1 MRFSKTSRDF
11 KVQKIASTTRRL
23 LCSGSADSS
32 ISYSRSLSL
41 RSDRLKEATSHSGAP
56 LDTTTEERLIRPAR
70 NVSGSLR
77 LPGDKSISHR
87 YAMLGAFAEGTSRFT
102 NFSTGADCASTLAC
116 MEALGAAVNRIG
128 NEAVE
133 ITGVAGRVTP
143 SGSPL
148 DRGNCGSTMRMI
160 SGLLSPQQGSFTLI
174 GDASLSRR
182 PMERIRKP
190 LEAMGAKLT
199 LTDGHA
205 PLTIEGTSLKPIDYT
220 TPVPSAQVKT
230 CVLLAGLQT
239 AGTTTVREAV
249 RTRDH
254 SELALRAFGATLT
267 RTLDSVSIP
276 GPQSLHAISAA
287 VPGDISSAAFFLC
300 AAALFPGSGLVL
312 DSLGLNPTRATLLD
326 VLTALGAHIAVL
338 NLEEQNAEL
347 VGTVQ
352 VTAPPEGL
360 GSTTI
365 SGALAAQLIDELP
378 ALAAIG
384 PFTSGGI
391 RIRDARELRVKESDR
406 IALVVRNLRA
416 MGAEVEEFEDGLDV
430 PGGQTLHGA
439 TIDSGGD
446 HRIAMAFSV
455 AALRAEGDTLIQG
468 AESAAISFPEFFDL
482 LDLVAER

>member
-1 MRFSKTSRDF
+1 LHT
-11 KVQKIASTTRRL
+11 
-23 LCSGSADSS
+23 
-32 ISYSRSLSL
+32 
-41 RSDRLKEATSHSGAP
+41 P
-56 LDTTTEERLIRPAR
+56 TEERIIRPAK
-70 NVSGSLR
+70 NIYGSLR

-87 YAMLGAFAEGTSRFT
+87 YGMLAAFAEGTSRFT

-116 MEALGAAVNRIG
+116 MEALGAKVRRL
-128 NEAVE
+128 EDDSVE
-133 ITGVAGRVTP
+133 VTGVGGRVTP
-143 SGSPL
+143 CDQPL
-148 DRGNCGSTMRMI
+148 DCGNSGSTMRMI
-160 SGLLSPQQGSFTLI
+160 SGLLAPQEGRFTLV
-174 GDASLSRR
+174 GDDSLSRR

-190 LEAMGAKLT
+190 LEEMGARLT
-199 LTDGHA
+199 LTEGHA
-205 PLTIEGTSLKPIDYT
+205 PLTIEGCALRAIDYT

-230 CVLLAGLQT
+230 CILLAGLQT
-239 AGTTTVREAV
+239 AGMTTVREAV

-254 SELALRAFGATLT
+254 SELALSAFGATVE
-267 RTLDSVSIP
+267 RSLDSVSIT
-276 GPQSLHAISAA
+276 GPQRLRAIDAA

-300 AAALFPGSGLVL
+300 AAALFPGSSLVL
-312 DSLGLNPTRATLLD
+312 DALGLNPTRAALLD
-326 VLTALGAHIAVL
+326 ELTALGARISVL
-338 NLEEQNAEL
+338 NLEEKNAEL

-352 VTAPPEGL
+352 ITAPQEGL
-360 GSTTI
+360 GSTAI

-455 AALRAEGDTLIQG
+455 AALRAEGETRIQG
-468 AESAAISFPEFFDL
+468 AESVAISFPEFFNL

>member
-1 MRFSKTSRDF
+1 MHFKPVVPIPSRFDKLEKSWRIPGAQVHTS
-11 KVQKIASTTRRL
+11 
-23 LCSGSADSS
+23 
-32 ISYSRSLSL
+32 
-41 RSDRLKEATSHSGAP
+41 
-56 LDTTTEERLIRPAR
+56 TEERIIRPAR
-70 NVSGSLR
+70 NVYGSLR

-87 YAMLGAFAEGTSRFT
+87 YGMLASFAEGTSRFT

-116 MEALGAAVNRIG
+116 MQALGAKINKVNGDTI
-128 NEAVE
+128 EV
-133 ITGVAGRVTP
+133 TGVAGRVTP
-143 SGSPL
+143 ADHPL
-148 DRGNCGSTMRMI
+148 DCGNSGSTMRMI
-160 SGLLSPQQGSFTLI
+160 SGLLAPQEGSFTLI

-190 LEAMGAKLT
+190 LESMGARLT
-199 LTDGHA
+199 LTEGHA
-205 PLTIEGTSLKPIDYT
+205 PLTIHGGPLHAIDYT

-239 AGTTTVREAV
+239 PGATTVREAL

-267 RTLDSVSIP
+267 RDLDSVSIA
-276 GPQSLHAISAA
+276 GPQSLHAIEAT

-300 AAALFPGSGLVL
+300 AAAIFPGSTLL
-312 DSLGLNPTRATLLD
+312 FDSLGLNPTRATLLD
-326 VLTALGAHIAVL
+326 VLTALGARIAVL
-338 NLEEQNAEL
+338 HLEEKNAEL
-347 VGTVQ
+347 IGSVQ
-352 VTAPPEGL
+352 ISAPAEGL
-360 GSTTI
+360 GSTEI

-378 ALAAIG
+378 VLAAIA
-384 PFTSGGI
+384 PYTRGGI

-406 IALVVRNLRA
+406 IALVAKNLRA

-439 TIDSGGD
+439 TIDSGSD
-446 HRIAMAFSV
+446 HRIAMAFSI
-455 AALRAEGDTLIQG
+455 AALRAEGETLIQG

>member
-1 MRFSKTSRDF
+1 MRSEGPALKFS
-11 KVQKIASTTRRL
+11 AP
-23 LCSGSADSS
+23 SATQLFITPDP
-32 ISYSRSLSL
+32 LP
-41 RSDRLKEATSHSGAP
+41 SDKLEETPFFGAP
-56 LDTTTEERLIRPAR
+56 LSTATQERIIRPAR
-70 NVSGSLR
+70 NVLGTLR

-87 YAMLGAFAEGTSRFT
+87 YALLGAFAEGTSRFS

-116 MEALGAAVNRIG
+116 MQALGAKVRKLDDGRI
-128 NEAVE
+128 E
-133 ITGVAGRVTP
+133 IDGVGGRVTP
-143 SGSPL
+143 ANHPL
-148 DRGNCGSTMRMI
+148 DCGNSGSTMRMI
-160 SGLLSPQQGSFTLI
+160 SGLLAPQQGTFTLI

-190 LEAMGAKLT
+190 LAEMGAQLT

-205 PLTIEGTSLKPIDYT
+205 PITIEGAPLHAIDYT

-230 CVLLAGLQT
+230 CILLAGLQ
-239 AGTTTVREAV
+239 APGTTTVREAL

-267 RTLDSVSIP
+267 RSIDSISIT
-276 GPQSLHAISAA
+276 GPQTLHSIEAA

-300 AAALFPGSGLVL
+300 AAALFPNSGLIL
-312 DSLGLNPTRATLLD
+312 DGIGLNPTRAALLD
-326 VLTALGAHIAVL
+326 VLTTLGARIAVL
-338 NLEEQNAEL
+338 QLQEVHSEL

-352 VTAPPEGL
+352 ITADESGL
-360 GSTTI
+360 RSTEV

-378 ALAAIG
+378 VLAAIG
-384 PFTSGGI
+384 PYTSGGI
-391 RIRDARELRVKESDR
+391 RIRDAKELRVKESDR
-406 IALVVRNLRA
+406 IALVARNLRA

-430 PGGQTLHGA
+430 PGGQQLHGA
-439 TIDSGGD
+439 VIDSGGD

-455 AALRAEGDTLIQG
+455 AALRAEGETLIQG

>member
-1 MRFSKTSRDF
+1 MHT
-11 KVQKIASTTRRL
+11 
-23 LCSGSADSS
+23 
-32 ISYSRSLSL
+32 
-41 RSDRLKEATSHSGAP
+41 P
-56 LDTTTEERLIRPAR
+56 TEERIIRPAK
-70 NVSGSLR
+70 NIYGSLR

-87 YAMLGAFAEGTSRFT
+87 YGMLAAFAEGTSRFT

-116 MEALGAAVNRIG
+116 MEALGAKVRRL
-128 NEAVE
+128 EDDSVE
-133 ITGVAGRVTP
+133 VTGVGGRVTP
-143 SGSPL
+143 CDQPL
-148 DRGNCGSTMRMI
+148 DCGNSGSTMRMI
-160 SGLLSPQQGSFTLI
+160 SGLLAPQEGRFTLV
-174 GDASLSRR
+174 GDDSLSRR

-190 LEAMGAKLT
+190 LEEMGARLT
-199 LTDGHA
+199 LTEGHA
-205 PLTIEGTSLKPIDYT
+205 PLTIEGCALRAIDYA

-230 CVLLAGLQT
+230 CILLAGLQT

-254 SELALRAFGATLT
+254 SELALRAFGATVG
-267 RTLDSVSIP
+267 RSLDSVSIT
-276 GPQSLHAISAA
+276 GPQKLRAIDAA

-300 AAALFPGSGLVL
+300 AAALFSGSSLVL
-312 DSLGLNPTRATLLD
+312 DSLGLNPTRAALLD
-326 VLTALGAHIAVL
+326 VLTALGARISVL
-338 NLEEQNAEL
+338 NLEEKNAEL

-360 GSTTI
+360 GSTAV

-455 AALRAEGDTLIQG
+455 AALRAEGETRIQG
-468 AESAAISFPEFFDL
+468 AESVAISFPDFFSL

>member
-1 MRFSKTSRDF
+1 MH
-11 KVQKIASTTRRL
+11 TR
-23 LCSGSADSS
+23 
-32 ISYSRSLSL
+32 
-41 RSDRLKEATSHSGAP
+41 
-56 LDTTTEERLIRPAR
+56 TEERIIRPAR
-70 NVSGSLR
+70 NIYGSLR

-87 YAMLGAFAEGTSRFT
+87 YGMLAAFAEGTSRFT

-116 MEALGAAVNRIG
+116 MQALGASVTHAG
-128 NEAVE
+128 DGAVE
-133 ITGVAGRVTP
+133 VTGVAGRVVPTDH
-143 SGSPL
+143 PL
-148 DRGNCGSTMRMI
+148 DCGNSGSTMRML
-160 SGLLSPQQGSFTLI
+160 SGLLAAQQGSFTLV

-182 PMERIRKP
+182 PMGRIRQP

-205 PLTIEGTSLKPIDYT
+205 PLIIHGGGLKPIDYT

-239 AGTTTVREAV
+239 AGTTIVREAV

-254 SELALRAFGATLT
+254 SELALRAFGADLS
-267 RTLDSVSIP
+267 RTVDSVSIV
-276 GPQSLHAISAA
+276 GPQSLHAIEAQ

-300 AAALFPGSGLVL
+300 AAALFPGSTLL
-312 DSLGLNPTRATLLD
+312 FDSLGMNPTRATLLD
-326 VLTALGAHIAVL
+326 VLTALGARISVL
-338 NLEEQNAEL
+338 HLEEKNAEL

-352 VTAPPEGL
+352 ISAPPEGL
-360 GSTTI
+360 GSTEI

-378 ALAAIG
+378 VLAAIA
-384 PFTSGGI
+384 PYTSRGI
-391 RIRDARELRVKESDR
+391 RIRDAKELRVKESDR
-406 IALVVRNLRA
+406 IALVAKNLRA

-455 AALRAEGDTLIQG
+455 AALRAEGETLIQG

-482 LDLVAER
+482 LHLIAER